1 MVEYRLEVAIT
12 VSGRSK
18 TPLLI
23 HRMQR
28 DINHKKEEAMS
39 ENKQEVAVKKSGG
52 ELQKESSRYLSPF
65 EEMDHMFE
73 DFLNRRFFT
82 PTWMPRMQ
90 LTGLTNMSTSV
101 DMFED
106 GADLVIKAEI
116 PGMKKEDI
124 SVDFTGDV
132 VTISGEKKSEE
143 KTERKDFYRVERSF
157 GSFCRKL
164 RLPVDIK
171 IDNATATFNDG
182 VLELRMPKS
191 ESGKSSVRKIA
202 VQ

>member
-1 MVEYRLEVAIT
+1 M
-12 VSGRSK
+12 
-18 TPLLI
+18 P
-23 HRMQR
+23 
-28 DINHKKEEAMS
+28 
-39 ENKQEVAVKKSGG
+39 ENKQEVAVKKTGG
-52 ELQKESSRYLSPF
+52 ELQKETSRYLSPF
-65 EEMDHMFE
+65 EEMDQMFE
-73 DFLNRRFFT
+73 DFFNRRFFA
-82 PTWMPRMQ
+82 PAWMPRMRFNEM
-90 LTGLTNMSTSV
+90 GDMSTSV

-124 SVDFTGDV
+124 SVDFAGDV

-143 KTERKDFYRVERSF
+143 KTERKDYYRVERSF

-164 RLPVDIK
+164 RLPVEIQV
-171 IDNATATFNDG
+171 DNASASFKDG

-191 ESGKSSVRKIA
+191 ESAKKDVRKIT